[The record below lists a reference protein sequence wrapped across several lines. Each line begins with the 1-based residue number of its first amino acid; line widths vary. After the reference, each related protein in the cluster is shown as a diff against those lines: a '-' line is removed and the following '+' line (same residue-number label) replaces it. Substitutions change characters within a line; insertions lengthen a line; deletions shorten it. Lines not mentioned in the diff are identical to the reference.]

1 MFDKLIVSD
10 EQGAEFKGRSRYFMV
25 STFVVGIL
33 FITAVVFSL
42 YAADIGLGS
51 DELEVSMMVAPVTP
65 TARVHGR
72 VPKIVTPTAPEPA
85 KPMRVQDGPQMSQS
99 DKPSR
104 AQNIMR
110 PEETPG
116 EVPTSI
122 SVDRSPYLSRPP
134 GTFLLNG
141 IDKLGQGSPDGNMG
155 RSDTIGSSSEA
166 TSDQVASSEK
176 IPDPPP
182 VIKPKPPT
190 PTGPVSM
197 GVVNGRATSLP
208 KPPYPAAAIA
218 VGATGQV
225 TVQVLIDESGRVVS
239 AKAINGHLLL
249 KREAERAALSARF
262 SPTLLSKVP
271 VKVTGVIVYNFK
283 RS

>member
-51 DELEVSMMVAPVTP
+51 DELEVSMMVAP
-65 TARVHGR
+65 
-72 VPKIVTPTAPEPA
+72 VTPTAPEPA